1 MTNEDLQR
9 IIKRNIQIETVTTEV
24 GIEAGLTL
32 ARKADKENIKWAF
45 AGGIAMHIYGYVR
58 ATTDVDV
65 IAEKLLDIES
75 DKNLSFG
82 GESYRVEVGGRLITV
97 DWIVRTD
104 DEEKFYVAALADAL
118 EIESGVRVITPEW
131 MVIIKHLAG
140 RPKDQLDLTWLLQES
155 DMVSREQVKENIRRV
170 LGEYATYLIKDLQSD
185 FDYADVLRM
194 RGETNKYVD

>member
-1 MTNEDLQR
+1 MTKEDLQR